1 MYMKSLLHKKTYGLI
16 ALLISLL
23 FGYNSIAQSQHTK
36 FLPVEPEELSNSARC
51 FFKDSKGFM
60 WIGTSEGLIRY
71 DGTNLYSYEHNPG
84 DKTTISHNSINVII
98 EDSHQKLWIGTAKG
112 LCLYDREKDNF
123 INIDSFRDNKNS
135 VSNRFITCLSVD
147 QYDRLWIGT
156 HGGGVNVYDPANLTF
171 TYFIENTKDN
181 TTSLGN
187 YVNSFLYVDNQ
198 MWCGTKGGLRIFD
211 ATDLV
216 STSLPFNE
224 KEIPQSQINQMI
236 QDKTGNIWLAT
247 QHGEL
252 IKASRND
259 GYYSFRRTI
268 SRDSIYSST
277 GNNILTLC
285 SDSKGNLWIG
295 GENSGLNYLDTKKNK
310 ISYFGSED
318 NNLKK
323 LPTNS
328 IRSVYIDD
336 SGLTWIATFD
346 KGVYLINNNAEEF
359 DSYNW
364 GDFKP
369 TDLENKSVKGFA
381 EDKNGNIWIVSEGLG
396 LIKLNSETGK
406 LQRCDNINFKLN
418 TKHLTSIIS
427 DSNDNLWIG
436 TAGKGLYKVNF
447 QNNDVKN
454 YSLQSGGFGDDNV
467 SCLYIDKKGTIWA
480 GTLGSGLFYF
490 DEETQRFTILC
501 EKNKP
506 NFIEKTNYIS
516 SVLEDSD
523 GILWVGTMYGL
534 YELTKVKNNSF
545 IYRCYLKD
553 DLPDGR
559 SRSGIQTLLE
569 DPVNGLWIGTTDNG
583 LNIKSKKTSQFKVFQ
598 KEDGL
603 PSNFIKAMEM
613 DSVGNIWIS
622 GNMGISKLNPK
633 TNVFTNY
640 TTSDGLASNNFYN
653 NASLHSSTG
662 KLFFGNNNGFNAF
675 YPDSIQ
681 SNTSIPELYFTDLK
695 INNELVG
702 IGTPSSPLEKHISLT
717 PEIEL
722 SHKQRSF
729 TIDFAAINYG
739 QSSHFEYCYMLEGFD
754 KTWNCI
760 GKNHSATYT
769 NIDPGEYVFLAK
781 AEHDGIWNKTPK
793 RLKIVIRPILWK
805 TWWAMTLYTVLIIIT
820 IYFLIRIRTDRINIK
835 NQLAMERLAREREN
849 ELIESKTQFFTDIS
863 HEFRTPLSLIS
874 MPLENLIAME
884 DLPSTVK
891 GRLNTIQANS
901 DKMMKL
907 VNELMDF
914 NKMESAKLKLH
925 IQEGELVRYVTGI
938 AAVFNDLAI
947 KRNIHFGVH
956 SMFPSLNGWFDHDK
970 MEKILVN
977 ILSNAFR
984 FTSDNGQINIIIN
997 STYSV
1002 VGEKQVKSN
1011 CLELS
1016 IIDNGIGISENELPF
1031 IFDKFYQAKSS
1042 TKINTGGT
1050 GIGLSLTKGLVELH
1064 QGNIKVE
1071 SLPGHQTQFIILI
1084 PIDRKVFFNE
1094 DIYDI
1099 PVSSDNLN
1107 TSKAN
1112 NYNSDDWDK
1121 EDDQLKPHIL
1131 IAEDND
1137 ELRNYISLEFRNQF
1151 NVLEA
1156 KDGKQAL
1163 EIALEK
1169 SPDLIISDILMPVK
1183 NGIELCNEIK
1193 SNLETSHIPFI
1204 MLTAKTTVNDQ
1215 IEGIETG
1222 ADVYITKP
1230 FSFRFLVAQ
1239 VNQIIESRQKLYSQF
1254 SQDVFL
1260 LPNKVTSNEIDQ
1272 EFLQKAIE
1280 YIIENLQDSQLGV
1293 DSIAGLFNLSR
1304 MQVYRK
1310 IKALTGK
1317 SIVNFIRMVRI
1328 KQALKL
1334 MDTQKFTLTEIAFRT
1349 GFNSA
1354 SYFTRCFKD
1363 EYGKAP
1369 SDYLEQNQ

>member
-1 MYMKSLLHKKTYGLI
+1 MKSILHKKSYRLI
-16 ALLISLL
+16 LLLISLQL
-23 FGYNSIAQSQHTK
+23 GHYSIAQSQHTK
-36 FLPVEPEELSNSARC
+36 FLPVEPEEMSNFARC

-60 WIGTSEGLIRY
+60 WIGTAEGLIRY
-71 DGTNLYSYEHNPG
+71 DGTNIYRYKHNPA

-112 LCLYDREKDNF
+112 LCAYDRENDNF
-123 INIDSFRDNKNS
+123 VNIDSFKGNKNS
-135 VSNRFITCLSVD
+135 LSNRFITCLSFD

-156 HGGGVNVYDPANLTF
+156 HGGGVNVYDSANLTF
-171 TYFIENTKDN
+171 TYFNEYVKDN
-181 TTSLGN
+181 ISPSVN
-187 YVNSFLYVDNQ
+187 YINSFLYVDNQ
-198 MWCGTKGGLRIFD
+198 MWCGTKGGLKIFNT
-211 ATDLV
+211 TDMV
-216 STSLPFNE
+216 SISLPFSE
-224 KEIPQSQINQMI
+224 EDITGSQINQI
-236 QDKTGNIWLAT
+236 TQDKTGNIWLGT
-247 QHGEL
+247 QNGEI
-252 IKASRND
+252 IKASLND
-259 GYYSFRRTI
+259 GYYSFRRKI
-268 SRDSIYSST
+268 SRDPIYSSKC
-277 GNNILTLC
+277 NNILTLC
-285 SDSKGNLWIG
+285 NDSKGNLWIG
-295 GENSGLNYLDTKKNK
+295 GENSGLNYLDTKNNK
-310 ISYFGSED
+310 MSYFGSED

-336 SGLTWIATFD
+336 TGLTWIATFD
-346 KGVYLINNNAEEF
+346 KGVYLINNNAEKF

-369 TDLENKSVKGFA
+369 TDLENKSVKGFT
-381 EDKNGNIWIVSEGLG
+381 EDQNGNVWIVSEGLG
-396 LIKLNSETGK
+396 VIKLDFATGE
-406 LQRCDNINFKLN
+406 LLRCDNINSKIN
-418 TKHLTSIIS
+418 TKHLTAIIS
-427 DSNDNLWIG
+427 DSNNLWIG
-436 TAGKGLYKVNF
+436 TAGKGIYKVNF
-447 QNNDVKN
+447 HNNEIKN
-454 YSLQSGGFGDDNV
+454 YSLQSGGFGDNNV
-467 SCLYIDKKGTIWA
+467 TCLYKDKKGTIWA

-501 EKNKP
+501 EENKP
-506 NFIEKTNYIS
+506 NFIANNNYVS
-516 SVLEDSD
+516 SVLEDSE

-534 YELTKVKNNSF
+534 YELRKVKNNSF
-545 IYRCYLKD
+545 TYKCYLQD
-553 DLPDGR
+553 NIPGGR

-569 DPVNGLWIGTTDNG
+569 DPVYGLWIGTTDNG
-583 LNIKSKKTSQFKVFQ
+583 LIIKSKETSQFKVFQ
-598 KEDGL
+598 KDDGL
-603 PSNFIKAMEM
+603 ASPFIKAMEM
-613 DSVGNIWIS
+613 DSAGNLWIS
-622 GNMGISKLNPK
+622 GSMGLSKLNPQ
-633 TNVFTNY
+633 TNMFTNY
-640 TTSDGLASNNFYN
+640 TISDGLASNNFYN

-662 KLFFGNNNGFNAF
+662 KLFFGSNNGFNTF

-681 SNTSIPELYFTDLK
+681 TNTSIPVLYFTDLK
-695 INNELVG
+695 INNQLAG
-702 IGTPSSPLEKHISLT
+702 IGTPSSPLKKHISLT
-717 PEIEL
+717 SEIEL

-754 KTWNCI
+754 NTWNCI
-760 GKNHSATYT
+760 GKNHTATYT
-769 NIDPGEYVFLAK
+769 NIDPGEYIFLAK
-781 AEHDGIWNKTPK
+781 AKHDGIWNKTPI
-793 RLKIVIRPILWK
+793 RMKIVIHPILWK
-805 TWWAMTLYTVLIIIT
+805 TWWAMTLYAVFIIMT

-835 NQLAMERLAREREN
+835 NQLAMERLAREREH
-849 ELIESKTQFFTDIS
+849 ELMESKTQFFTNIS

-891 GRLNTIQANS
+891 GRLNTIQASS
-901 DKMMKL
+901 DKMMRL

-925 IQEGELVRYVTGI
+925 IQEGELVNFITGI

-956 SMFPSLNGWFDHDK
+956 SMIGSLKGWFDHDK
-970 MEKILVN
+970 LEKILVN

-984 FTSDNGQINIIIN
+984 FTADNGQINIIIN
-997 STYSV
+997 STYCEI
-1002 VGEKQVKSN
+1002 GEKQVKSN
-1011 CLELS
+1011 CLELN

-1031 IFDKFYQAKSS
+1031 IFNKFYQSKSS
-1042 TKINTGGT
+1042 AKINNMGT

-1064 QGNIKVE
+1064 HGSIKAE
-1071 SLPGHQTQFIILI
+1071 SIAGHETQFVVHI
-1084 PIDRKVFFNE
+1084 PIDREVFSE
-1094 DIYDI
+1094 DDIYDN
-1099 PVSSDNLN
+1099 PENLEDLKV
-1107 TSKAN
+1107 TSTPEV
-1112 NYNSDDWDK
+1112 NSYDVDDWEV
-1121 EDDQLKPHIL
+1121 EDGQQKPHIL
-1131 IAEDND
+1131 IVEDND
-1137 ELRNYISLEFRNQF
+1137 ELRNYILLEFRHQF

-1156 KDGKQAL
+1156 KDGQQAL

-1183 NGIELCNEIK
+1183 TGIELCNDIK
-1193 SNLETSHIPFI
+1193 SNIETSHIPFI

-1230 FSFRFLVAQ
+1230 FSFRFLAAQ

-1272 EFLQKAIE
+1272 AFLQKAIE
-1280 YIIENLQDSQLGV
+1280 YIIENIQDSQLGV
-1293 DSIAGLFNLSR
+1293 DTIANLFNLSR

-1334 MDTQKFTLTEIAFRT
+1334 MDTQKYTLTEIAYRT

-1369 SDYLEQNQ
+1369 SEYLEQK